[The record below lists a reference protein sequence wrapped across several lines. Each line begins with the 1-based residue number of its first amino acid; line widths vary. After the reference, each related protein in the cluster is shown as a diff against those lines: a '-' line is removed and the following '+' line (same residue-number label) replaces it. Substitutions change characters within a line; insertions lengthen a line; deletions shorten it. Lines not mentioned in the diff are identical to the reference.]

1 MKRYSTRSMIQN
13 YGQCSRNGSKL
24 ESWIKVSSKKQH
36 RVRHRGES
44 LHFLQSC
51 QHAGRVFDAHSTATT
66 APRLWGRVSRGPTPA
81 QAGSG
86 EPDATGAR
94 RAAWLVDHTKPAE
107 LWRCVSPLSRAE

>member
-1 MKRYSTRSMIQN
+1 MTQN
-13 YGQCSRNGSKL
+13 FDQFSRNGSRL
-24 ESWIKVSSKKQH
+24 ESWIRVSSKRQNRERH
-36 RVRHRGES
+36 RVES

-51 QHAGRVFDAHSTATT
+51 QHAGRVFDEHSTDTT

-94 RAAWLVDHTKPAE
+94 RAAWLVDNTKPAE
-107 LWRCVSPLSRAE
+107 LWRCASHLRRAE